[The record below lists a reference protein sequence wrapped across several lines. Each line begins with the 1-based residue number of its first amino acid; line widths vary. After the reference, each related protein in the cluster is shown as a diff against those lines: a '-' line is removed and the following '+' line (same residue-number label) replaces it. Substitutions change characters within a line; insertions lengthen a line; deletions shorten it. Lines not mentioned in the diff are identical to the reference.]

1 MVNGSL
7 GSLQMDMHALGGG
20 GVLVCLAHSV
30 CIALHGIGLWDL

>member
-7 GSLQMDMHALGGG
+7 GSLQMDMHALGG